1 MISTYLKQAWGM
13 MRQNRLFSSIY
24 ILGTGLSIALAMT
37 LFIIFYVKTAPVYP
51 EGNRDRMVVF
61 KYLKVA
67 PPDAP
72 DNWHAGYLSPAA
84 GPILDSLPHV
94 QDMAAVAAN
103 LPMHYTVAV
112 SGSRQAFAVSP
123 LYVSPGFWR
132 VFTLRF
138 TGGQAWTERDDR
150 ARSHVCVISE
160 TLSRRLFAT
169 VEAEGRTLLYKGHP
183 YTVRGVVRDVS
194 SATPAAVADVWFPL
208 SLQDQSEVGSD
219 RSALLGGLIYYLT
232 SATPAGRD
240 SVRQEVRDAFRR
252 YDAGR
257 DYITD
262 LMGQPDDAA
271 LSAYRTE
278 STSRPD
284 IAGLFRT
291 LAYIVLAL
299 LFIPALNMSG
309 MIASRMDRRA
319 TELGIRKAYG
329 ATRVTLL
336 GQILWENLLLTLLG
350 ALAGLA
356 IAWVIALTSDSW
368 ILTLF
373 DAKVDT
379 ALPAPFLSAEML
391 FNPWVFLCAFLLCLI
406 LNLASALLPAW
417 WGLRH
422 TIVQELYTKR

>member
-1 MISTYLKQAWGM
+1 MIATYLKQAWGM

-51 EGNRDRMVVF
+51 EGNRDRMVVL

-67 PPDAP
+67 PPDTP

-84 GPILDSLPHV
+84 EPLLDSLPHV
-94 QDMAAVAAN
+94 QDVAAVAAN
-103 LPMHYTVAV
+103 LPLRYTVAV
-112 SGSRQAFAVSP
+112 SGSREAFTVSP

-132 VFTLRF
+132 VFTLSF
-138 TGGQAWTERDDR
+138 TDGQAWTEADDR
-150 ARSHVCVISE
+150 ARSHVCVISQS
-160 TLSRRLFAT
+160 LSRRLFAT
-169 VEAEGRTLLYKGHP
+169 TEGQGKTLLYKGHP
-183 YTVRGVVRDVS
+183 YTVCGVVRDVS

-208 SLQDQSEVGSD
+208 SLSDQSQFGSD

-257 DYITD
+257 DYRTD

-278 STSRPD
+278 STSQPD
-284 IAGLFRT
+284 IAALFRM

-299 LFIPALNMSG
+299 LLIPSLNMSG

-319 TELGIRKAYG
+319 AELGIRKAYG
-329 ATRVTLL
+329 ATRRTLL
-336 GQILWENLLLTLLG
+336 GQILWENLVLTFAG
-350 ALAGLA
+350 AVAGLA
-356 IAWVIALTSDSW
+356 FCYVIVLTSDSW

-379 ALPAPFLSAEML
+379 ALPTPFLTAEML
-391 FNPWVFLCAFLLCLI
+391 FNPWVFGCAFVLCLA
-406 LNLASALLPAW
+406 LNLVSALVPAW